1 MKCRSCGAE
10 IAANALICYK
20 CGTAT
25 AEPRIPAAVR
35 RGRAADAAPIAGL
48 ILLGPGAGGGGAGSG
63 LRKPVMMSLL

>member
-25 AEPRIPAAVR
+25 TEAKIKPPAR
-35 RGRAADAAPIAGL
+35 QSGLGRGTIAGL
-48 ILLGPGAGGGGAGSG
+48 IILGLALAAAARQVACG
-63 LRKPVMMSLL
+63 SLL

>member
-25 AEPRIPAAVR
+25 AEARIKPPAR
-35 RGRAADAAPIAGL
+35 RAGLGRGTIAGL
-48 ILLGPGAGGGGAGSG
+48 ILLGLALAAVVREVACG
-63 LRKPVMMSLL
+63 SLL